1 MEKDEKH
8 EHVGIGDEFHKPP
21 TPHEGK
27 KWIIYT
33 IEDSPPFGESIFL
46 GIQHYLTMFGA
57 TVLIPL
63 LLGGAMKMP
72 AEETALL
79 ISTIFLCSGITTWLQ
94 STIGNR
100 LPVIQG
106 GSFSFLPPAF
116 VIIGATVGQGMGYEI
131 AVQQITGAIIIASF
145 FEIILGWS
153 GAMGK
158 IKKYIGPV
166 TIGPVIALIGL
177 ALFKVGAPVAFKDGL
192 GGSWLVGGLTIIALI
207 VYSQLLREKARIF
220 LLFPV
225 LLAILTGWLIAT
237 VVSVIGWIPPGHPA
251 YVDWAKVGAAPWF
264 SIKPLVPFKWG
275 FPAFKISLI
284 LAMVAAYLASMIESI
299 GDYYAC
305 ARISEAPTPTA
316 SMISRGLGTE
326 GIGCFIAGLLQ
337 TCNGSTTYSE
347 NIGAIGLTRVA
358 SRTVVRYGATVMI
371 ILAFI
376 TKFGAIFTTLPA
388 PVVGAMYCGLFGM
401 IAAVGLSNLMLCDM
415 SSSRNLFIIG
425 FAFFMGLSL
434 PEYFEA
440 YPLGASWPAGVQWI
454 GNIITTV
461 GKTGMAVGGIIGVVL
476 DNLVPGTEEERG
488 LKAWSEAG

>member
-1 MEKDEKH
+1 MADE
-8 EHVGIGDEFHKPP
+8 
-21 TPHEGK
+21 K

-33 IEDSPPFGESIFL
+33 IDDKPPVAESIFL

-63 LLGGAMKMP
+63 LLAGAMKMP
-72 AEETALL
+72 PGDTALL
-79 ISTIFLCSGITTWLQ
+79 ISTIFLVSGITTWLQ

-116 VIIGATVGQGMGYEI
+116 VIIGATVGKGMGFEI
-131 AVQQITGAIIIASF
+131 AIQQITGAIIIASA

-153 GAMGK
+153 GIIGK
-158 IKKYIGPV
+158 VRKYVGPI

-177 ALFKVGAPVAFKDGL
+177 SLYKVGAPVAFAGGK
-192 GGSWLVGGLTIIALI
+192 GGSWFVAGLTIISLI
-207 VYSQLLREKARIF
+207 IYSQFLGKKSRVF

-225 LLAILTGWLIAT
+225 LLAIITGWVLASII
-237 VVSVIGWIPPGHPA
+237 SVLGIIEPGHPA
-251 YVDWAKVGAAPWF
+251 YVDWAKVAAAPWF
-264 SIKPLVPFKWG
+264 SIKPIIPFKWG
-275 FPAFKISLI
+275 FPQFQIALI

-299 GDYYAC
+299 GDYYAV
-305 ARISEAPTPTA
+305 ARISEAPTPTS

-358 SRTVVRYGATVMI
+358 SRHVVRWGATVMI
-371 ILAFI
+371 VLAFI
-376 TKFGAIFTTLPA
+376 TKFGAIFTTMPG

-401 IAAVGLSNLMLCDM
+401 IAAVGLSNLVLCDM
-415 SSSRNLFIIG
+415 TSSRNLFIIG
-425 FAFFMGLSL
+425 LAFFMGLSL
-434 PEYFEA
+434 PEYFDKF
-440 YPLGASWPAGVQWI
+440 PLGASWPVGIKWL
-454 GNIITTV
+454 GDIITTV
-461 GKTGMAVGGIIGVVL
+461 GKTGMAVGGIIGLVL
-476 DNLVPGTEEERG
+476 DNIVPGTEEERG
-488 LKAWSEAG
+488 LKAWAEAE

>member
-1 MEKDEKH
+1 MVEE
-8 EHVGIGDEFHKPP
+8 
-21 TPHEGK
+21 K

-33 IEDSPPFGESIFL
+33 IEDKPPTGESIFL

-63 LLGGAMKMP
+63 ILAGAMKMP
-72 AEETALL
+72 PGDTALL
-79 ISTIFLCSGITTWLQ
+79 ISTIFLVSGITTWLQ

-116 VIIGATVGQGMGYEI
+116 VIIGATVGKGMGYEI
-131 AVQQITGAIIIASF
+131 AIQQITGAIIIASA

-153 GAMGK
+153 GVMGK
-158 IKKYIGPV
+158 VKKYIGPI
-166 TIGPVIALIGL
+166 TIGPTIALIGL
-177 ALFKVGAPVAFKDGL
+177 ALYKVGAPVAFSGGK
-192 GGSWLVGGLTIIALI
+192 GGSWLVAGLTIIALI
-207 VYSQLLREKARIF
+207 VYTQFLGKKSRLF

-225 LLAILTGWLIAT
+225 LLAIVTGWVIAIIISA
-237 VVSVIGWIPPGHPA
+237 VGWIGPGHPA
-251 YVDWAKVGAAPWF
+251 YVDWGKVVAAPWI
-264 SIKPLVPFKWG
+264 SIMPIVPFKWG
-275 FPAFKISLI
+275 FPQFHVALI

-299 GDYYAC
+299 GDYYAV
-305 ARISEAPTPTA
+305 ARISEAPTPSA

-358 SRTVVRYGATVMI
+358 SRHVVRWGATVMI
-371 ILAFI
+371 VLAFI
-376 TKFGAIFTTLPA
+376 TKFGAIFTTMPG

-401 IAAVGLSNLMLCDM
+401 IAAVGLSNLVLCDM
-415 SSSRNLFIIG
+415 SSARNLFIIG

-434 PEYFEA
+434 PEYFDKFPMGA
-440 YPLGASWPAGVQWI
+440 DWPVSVKWLGD
-454 GNIITTV
+454 IITTV
-461 GKTGMAVGGIIGVVL
+461 GKTGMAVAGLIGLTL
-476 DNLVPGTEEERG
+476 DNIIPGTQEERG
-488 LKAWSEAG
+488 LKAWAEAG

>member
-1 MEKDEKH
+1 MADE
-8 EHVGIGDEFHKPP
+8 
-21 TPHEGK
+21 K

-33 IEDSPPFGESIFL
+33 IDDKPPIGESIFL

-63 LLGGAMKMP
+63 LLAGAMKMP
-72 AEETALL
+72 PGDTALL
-79 ISTIFLCSGITTWLQ
+79 ISTIFLVSGITTWLQ

-116 VIIGATVGQGMGYEI
+116 VIIGATVGKGMGFEI
-131 AVQQITGAIIIASF
+131 AIQQITGAIIIASA

-153 GAMGK
+153 GIIGK
-158 IKKYIGPV
+158 VRKYVGPI

-177 ALFKVGAPVAFKDGL
+177 SLYKVGAPVAFAGGK
-192 GGSWLVGGLTIIALI
+192 GGSWFVAGLTIISLI
-207 VYSQLLREKARIF
+207 IYSQFLGKKSRVF

-225 LLAILTGWLIAT
+225 LLAIITGWVLASII
-237 VVSVIGWIPPGHPA
+237 SVLGIIEPGHPA
-251 YVDWAKVGAAPWF
+251 YVDWAKVAAAPWF
-264 SIKPLVPFKWG
+264 SIMPIVPFKWG
-275 FPAFKISLI
+275 FPQFQIALI

-299 GDYYAC
+299 GDYYAV
-305 ARISEAPTPTA
+305 ARISEAPTPTS

-358 SRTVVRYGATVMI
+358 SRHVVRWGATVMI
-371 ILAFI
+371 VLAFI
-376 TKFGAIFTTLPA
+376 TKFGAIFTTMPG

-401 IAAVGLSNLMLCDM
+401 IAAVGLSNLILCDM
-415 SSSRNLFIIG
+415 TSSRNLFIIG
-425 FAFFMGLSL
+425 LAFFMGLSL
-434 PEYFEA
+434 PEYFDKF
-440 YPLGASWPAGVQWI
+440 PLGADWPVGIKWL
-454 GNIITTV
+454 GDIITTV
-461 GKTGMAVGGIIGVVL
+461 GKTGMAVGGIIGLVL
-476 DNLVPGTEEERG
+476 DNIVPGTEEERG
-488 LKAWSEAG
+488 LKAWAEAG

>member
-1 MEKDEKH
+1 MAAE
-8 EHVGIGDEFHKPP
+8 
-21 TPHEGK
+21 K

-33 IEDSPPFGESIFL
+33 IEDKPPAGESIFL

-63 LLGGAMKMP
+63 ILAGAMKMP
-72 AEETALL
+72 AGDTALL
-79 ISTIFLCSGITTWLQ
+79 ISTIFLASGITTWLQ

-131 AVQQITGAIIIASF
+131 AVQQITGAIIIASA
-145 FEIILGWS
+145 FEIVLGWS
-153 GAMGK
+153 GIIGK
-158 IKKYIGPV
+158 VKKYVGPV
-166 TIGPVIALIGL
+166 TIGPTIALIGL
-177 ALFKVGAPVAFKDGL
+177 ALYKVGAPVAFSGGL
-192 GGSWLVGGLTIIALI
+192 GGSWLVAGLTIIALI
-207 VYSQLLREKARIF
+207 LYSQFFGKKSRLF

-225 LLAILTGWLIAT
+225 LLAIVTGWVIAIIIT
-237 VVSVIGWIPPGHPA
+237 AVGWVGPGHPA
-251 YVDWAKVGAAPWF
+251 YVDWTKVAEAPWV
-264 SIKPLVPFKWG
+264 SYMPIVPFKWG
-275 FPAFKISLI
+275 VPQFKIALI

-299 GDYYAC
+299 GDYYAV

-326 GIGCFIAGLLQ
+326 GIGCLIAGLIQ

-358 SRTVVRYGATVMI
+358 SRHVVRWGASVMI
-371 ILAFI
+371 ILAFV
-376 TKFGAIFTTLPA
+376 TKFGAIFTTMPG

-401 IAAVGLSNLMLCDM
+401 IAAVGLSNLVLCDM
-415 SSSRNLFIIG
+415 TSSRNLFIIG

-434 PEYFEA
+434 PEYFDKFPMGA
-440 YPLGASWPAGVQWI
+440 DWPVSVRWLGD
-454 GNIITTV
+454 IITTV
-461 GKTGMAVGGIIGVVL
+461 GKTGMAVAGLIGLTL
-476 DNLVPGTEEERG
+476 DNILPGTEEERG
-488 LKAWSEAG
+488 LKAWAEAG